1 MGAAMSVRR
10 FLGVVLLSVCSVA
23 VVADE
28 ELPEIEFL
36 EYLGLW
42 EESDED
48 WVMFSDPIKA
58 DNNADMNAD
67 NQDQQRSDPV
77 PEGEE
82 SMEKPDES

>member
-1 MGAAMSVRR
+1 MPSWMWVAMLASRCLAAILMI
-10 FLGVVLLSVCSVA
+10 VCSVA

-42 EESDED
+42 EGSDEE
-48 WVMFSDPIKA
+48 WVMFNDPL
-58 DNNADMNAD
+58 NADHN
-67 NQDQQRSDPV
+67 DQQRSDPA

-82 SMEKPDES
+82 STEKRDEG

>member
-1 MGAAMSVRR
+1 MSAKRALGA
-10 FLGVVLLSVCSVA
+10 FLLCICSVV

-58 DNNADMNAD
+58 ENK
-67 NQDQQRSDPV
+67 DQARSEPA

>member
-1 MGAAMSVRR
+1 MLVSRC
-10 FLGVVLLSVCSVA
+10 LTTLLLIVCSAA

-48 WVMFSDPIKA
+48 WVMFNDPL
-58 DNNADMNAD
+58 NAENK
-67 NQDQQRSDPV
+67 DQQRSDPA

-82 SMEKPDES
+82 STEKHDAS

>member
-1 MGAAMSVRR
+1 MLASRCLTAI
-10 FLGVVLLSVCSVA
+10 LLIVASLA

-42 EESDED
+42 EGSDEE
-48 WVMFSDPIKA
+48 WVMFNDPLNAEIK
-58 DNNADMNAD
+58 
-67 NQDQQRSDPV
+67 DQPHSEAV

-82 SMEKPDES
+82 STEKHDES

>member
-1 MGAAMSVRR
+1 MAMSARR
-10 FLGVVLLSVCSVA
+10 ILGASLLCVCSVA

-48 WVMFSDPIKA
+48 WVMFSDPIEA
-58 DNNADMNAD
+58 DDED
-67 NQDQQRSDPV
+67 PQRSEPA
-77 PEGEE
+77 PEGKD
-82 SMEKPDES
+82 SMEKSDEN

>member
-1 MGAAMSVRR
+1 MLVSRYLAAI
-10 FLGVVLLSVCSVA
+10 LLCACSIA

-42 EESDED
+42 EESDEE
-48 WVMFSDPIKA
+48 WVMFNDPLIA
-58 DNNADMNAD
+58 DNKG
-67 NQDQQRSDPV
+67 QQRREPA

-82 SMEKPDES
+82 STEKHDED

>member
-1 MGAAMSVRR
+1 MPTSMRMAMSAKR
-10 FLGVVLLSVCSVA
+10 VVTRAIGALLLSCCSVV

-48 WVMFSDPIKA
+48 WVMFSDPI
-58 DNNADMNAD
+58 NAD
-67 NQDQQRSDPV
+67 NRDQQRSEPA